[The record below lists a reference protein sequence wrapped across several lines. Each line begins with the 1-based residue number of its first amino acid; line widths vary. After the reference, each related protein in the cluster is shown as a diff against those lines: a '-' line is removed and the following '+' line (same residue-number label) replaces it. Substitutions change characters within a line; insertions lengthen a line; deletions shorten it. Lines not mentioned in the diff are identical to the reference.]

1 MDRPIMSIAPTTDV
15 QCDSEAVDAFG
26 YELGRYVVT
35 GSERVLCG
43 RRVNGVA
50 IVIDAPVGIEGRVY
64 LVERDA
70 GGDGY
75 SALQALIADYL
86 LCRRRHSPYYAD
98 PFSMPIVDGEV
109 LHLPRS

>member
-15 QCDSEAVDAFG
+15 QFDSEAVDAFG

-75 SALQALIADYL
+75 SALQALIADYIATAQQTQ
-86 LCRRRHSPYYAD
+86 RIPMAK
-98 PFSMPIVDGEV
+98 GAAN
-109 LHLPRS
+109 